1 MAAKYNARWMLS
13 TVLRNILPHQSFGE
27 SLQGVKLIGNL
38 EIISTNNITVIV
50 LYY

>member
-13 TVLRNILPHQSFGE
+13 TVLRNIHQSFGE

-38 EIISTNNITVIV
+38 EIFSTNNITVIV